1 MDTKQMLKDGFKK
14 VQVAVVLDRNTHT
27 GKSKITVVDTIE
39 NAKRYRNS
47 GELRLATMY
56 IKENLYESK

>member
-14 VQVAVVLDRNTHT
+14 VQVAVVLDRIAYT
-27 GKSKITVVDTIE
+27 GKNKITVVDTIE

-47 GELRLATMY
+47 GEVRLATMY
-56 IKENLYESK
+56 IKVD